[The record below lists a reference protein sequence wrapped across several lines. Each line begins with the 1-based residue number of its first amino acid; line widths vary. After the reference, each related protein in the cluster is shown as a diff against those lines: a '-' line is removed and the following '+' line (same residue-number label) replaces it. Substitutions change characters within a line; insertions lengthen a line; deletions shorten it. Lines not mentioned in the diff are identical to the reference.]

1 MQCITYDIEKVDSA
15 SFSAERIGKG
25 ATLSAILAQC
35 VCFGAEAKEMP
46 KLTATLA
53 ERVTITAERICPFIP
68 GDAYLTVQLGD
79 IELDYKGTAVNV
91 TVESNT
97 SWTVEFIKQWPTG
110 SGNLSVTYDGSGDG
124 TAVFTSD
131 TNEGI
136 DRVMDV
142 AFKAGDV
149 VEQRIV
155 TQEGLRQ
162 PFGLNG
168 GGVFRIKGGGRYGV
182 LKEDVVNGNYNSK
195 YTGAEIEAL
204 LDIVANSA
212 NG

>member
-15 SFSAERIGKG
+15 SFFAVRIGKG

-35 VCFGAEAKEMP
+35 VCFGAEATEIP

-53 ERVTITAERICPFIP
+53 ERVTITAERICSFVP
-68 GDAYLTVQLGD
+68 GDAYLTV
-79 IELDYKGTAVNV
+79 
-91 TVESNT
+91 
-97 SWTVEFIKQWPTG
+97 
-110 SGNLSVTYDGSGDG
+110 
-124 TAVFTSD
+124 
-131 TNEGI
+131 
-136 DRVMDV
+136 
-142 AFKAGDV
+142 
-149 VEQRIV
+149 
-155 TQEGLRQ
+155 Q

-168 GGVFRIKGGGRYGV
+168 GGVFRIKGGGRYCV

-204 LDIVANSA
+204 LDIVANGA